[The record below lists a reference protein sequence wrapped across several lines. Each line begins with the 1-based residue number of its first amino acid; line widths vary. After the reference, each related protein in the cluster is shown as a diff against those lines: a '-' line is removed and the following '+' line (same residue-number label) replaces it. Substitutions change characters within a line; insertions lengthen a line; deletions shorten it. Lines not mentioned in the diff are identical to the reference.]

1 VKLRFGAGLL
11 LLALILSGCSVLPK
25 TAPVMLYLA
34 MVTGNDDRISSATQK
49 EARRRVDL
57 IVSSFRKLYP
67 NVRVQVALY
76 QRSKLSSELRKR
88 SRADLG
94 PDLVLT
100 DVQQAKELLLEGL
113 TDPLPRSQRSRRQTD
128 PTILKQVRLKD
139 GRLAGQPLLMF
150 PQMACF
156 NTGVINNPPKTLNDL
171 LQVGAAGARVGLSVA
186 MHEVLWTAGSLN
198 TLPALAAASRG
209 QTLSPTQRERIT
221 TWLTWLQQ
229 ASNQRNLTFFENQS
243 QLTTLL
249 GNQELDWISCTSDML
264 FRLRKRLGDDLG
276 VSPLPSGP
284 DATASPVNRLRV
296 LALGRDSSK
305 NQRSMAIAL
314 SEYVTNPLV
323 QRNISLLSMS
333 FVPVNPDVII
343 PTKSSK
349 TLAALE
355 QALKDTQKQGDD
367 LAAVDGNRPLTQ
379 RMTKVLIPLVFG
391 DSQPKNSADELVPIM
406 RSES

>member
-1 VKLRFGAGLL
+1 MKLRFGAGLL

-34 MVTGNDDRISSATQK
+34 MVSGNDDRISSATQK

-156 NTGVINNPPKTLNDL
+156 NT
-171 LQVGAAGARVGLSVA
+171 
-186 MHEVLWTAGSLN
+186 
-198 TLPALAAASRG
+198 
-209 QTLSPTQRERIT
+209 
-221 TWLTWLQQ
+221 
-229 ASNQRNLTFFENQS
+229 
-243 QLTTLL
+243 
-249 GNQELDWISCTSDML
+249 
-264 FRLRKRLGDDLG
+264 
-276 VSPLPSGP
+276 
-284 DATASPVNRLRV
+284 
-296 LALGRDSSK
+296 
-305 NQRSMAIAL
+305 
-314 SEYVTNPLV
+314 
-323 QRNISLLSMS
+323 
-333 FVPVNPDVII
+333 
-343 PTKSSK
+343 
-349 TLAALE
+349 
-355 QALKDTQKQGDD
+355 
-367 LAAVDGNRPLTQ
+367 
-379 RMTKVLIPLVFG
+379 
-391 DSQPKNSADELVPIM
+391 
-406 RSES
+406 